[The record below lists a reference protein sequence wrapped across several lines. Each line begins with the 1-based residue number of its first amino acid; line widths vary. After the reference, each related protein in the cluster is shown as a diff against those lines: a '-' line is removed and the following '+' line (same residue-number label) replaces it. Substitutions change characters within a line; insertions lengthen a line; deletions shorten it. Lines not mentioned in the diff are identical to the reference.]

1 MEDEKKEGLS
11 RLGIVEVLVS
21 SAIGDNDDDDA
32 TADAKKTIGKE
43 DGRDLSKGVD
53 LTKIPFT
60 RALLMGTLY
69 VALYLPTLN
78 QTVVSNALPKILSDI
93 NKFGSDISYTWV
105 GSAYAL
111 AQAMALPLFGQL
123 GRTPSRKWSLL
134 VAMAIF
140 MIGSVLCGT
149 AVDMEMLLAARTIQ
163 GLGAGGISGLLF
175 VLLGEMIRVKGVG
188 KYNELYGAV
197 CAVVTAIGPLIGGTL
212 ADRASWR
219 WCFFLNLPICVVC
232 TALIWALL
240 PHTNPTA
247 TVRRAVR
254 LFDLWGVTAIGIGK
268 VLITLAIQWAIQNSS
283 WQSPQVLTT
292 LIAGAAAVVAF
303 FPAEA
308 SAESPVV
315 PLRFFKHRTRFGAY
329 IAVFFHSV
337 SFSGLNYW
345 LPMYFQAVRQQKSS
359 ESGLSMLPWTLS
371 FAIMSAATGII
382 VAKSRRYQIFIWA
395 GFLVA
400 TITFACLVLLS
411 TTTSTAVTSVM
422 LVLGGLGVGPNFN
435 APLFPI
441 HASFDTS
448 DSHYASVL
456 SHSTSAYAFMRSL
469 GSSIGITASGLVFFE
484 DLSKHQ
490 LPSLSIFNLTQAIEY
505 SDLLT
510 EMEEQANV
518 EVLETAMQHVFI
530 QVCICM
536 CVGLVLSL
544 LIRRHPFNNDEPEDD
559 EEEVIPRGVPRV
571 DSFGTEDG

>member
-1 MEDEKKEGLS
+1 MEEKKEGLA
-11 RLGIVEVLVS
+11 RLGIVQIMV
-21 SAIGDNDDDDA
+21 AGDDNDEEDA
-32 TADAKKTIGKE
+32 VNNNGKE
-43 DGRDLSKGVD
+43 DDDENLHNRKAVV

-93 NKFGSDISYTWV
+93 NKFGSDIGYTWV

-123 GRTPSRKWSLL
+123 GRTPSRKWALL
-134 VAMAIF
+134 VAMVVF
-140 MIGSVLCGT
+140 MVGSILCGT
-149 AVDMEMLLAARTIQ
+149 AVDIEMLLAARTVQ

-175 VLLGEMIRVKGVG
+175 VLLGEMIRVRGAG
-188 KYNELYGAV
+188 KYNELFGAV

-212 ADRASWR
+212 ADQASWR

-232 TALIWALL
+232 TALIWILL
-240 PHTNPTA
+240 PNTDTTA
-247 TVRRAVR
+247 TVGRAVR

-268 VLITLAIQWAIQNSS
+268 VLITLAIQWAISNSS

-292 LIAGAAAVVAF
+292 LIAGMTAVVAF

-308 SAESPVV
+308 TAESPVV
-315 PLRFFKHRTRFGAY
+315 PLRFFKHRTRVGAY

-359 ESGLSMLPWTLS
+359 VSGLSMLPWTLS
-371 FAIMSAATGII
+371 FAIMSAVTGIL
-382 VAKSRRYQIFIWA
+382 VAKCRRYQVFIWS
-395 GFLVA
+395 GFFIA
-400 TITFACLVLLS
+400 TITFACLTLLS
-411 TTTSTAVTSVM
+411 PTTSTAVTSV
-422 LVLGGLGVGPNFN
+422 LLIIGGLGVGPNFN

-448 DSHYASVL
+448 DSDYASIL
-456 SHSTSAYAFMRSL
+456 THSTSAYAFMRSL

-490 LPSLSIFNLTQAIEY
+490 LPSLSVFNLTQAIEY

-518 EVLETAMQHVFI
+518 EVLQTAMQHVFI
-530 QVCICM
+530 QVCITM
-536 CVGLVLSL
+536 CCGLLLSL
-544 LIRRHPFNNDEPEDD
+544 LIRRHQFNNDDAEEDED
-559 EEEVIPRGVPRV
+559 EVIPRGVPRV